1 MDASVVVVGAG
12 PAGLML
18 AGELRLAGID
28 VMVLERFPQRTG
40 ESRGIGFTVR
50 TMEVFDQR
58 GLLRR
63 LGEYQTST
71 MGHFGGLPLD
81 IGVLGAA
88 HQAARTVPQ
97 SVTEEALEAWATELG
112 AHIRR
117 GHEFRSLDDT
127 GDRVT
132 VTASGPDGVE
142 KIRAR
147 YLVGCDGGRSGVR
160 KAAGFDFPGTDA
172 TTEMLLADLR
182 GVDLEP
188 RMTGQQVGGGFVM
201 VAKLAGG
208 IHRVIVGERGIPPRR
223 RTEPPAFA
231 EVADLWKRFTG
242 IDISHAEPVW
252 VSAFG
257 DATRQV
263 TEYRRG
269 RVLLAGDSAHVHLPA
284 GGQGMNTSIQDSY
297 NLGWKLAAVLRG
309 DAPESLLD
317 TYHTERH
324 EAGARMLANTQ
335 AQSLLVLGGAE
346 VQPLRAVLS
355 ELIGYP
361 EVARHLAAKVSGLDI
376 RYDVGG
382 GTNPVLGR
390 RMPHL
395 PLTAGAR
402 TTSSTELLRPG
413 RGVLLDL
420 AGNAM
425 LRRRAQD
432 WRDRVDVVTG
442 TAGALPEH
450 SPLAGT
456 TAVLLRPDGY
466 VAWAAPGNRQS
477 LSSALARW
485 FGPATRPRPRR

>member
-1 MDASVVVVGAG
+1 MDASVVIVGAG

-18 AGELRLAGID
+18 AGELRLAGVD
-28 VMVLERFPQRTG
+28 VVVLERLAERTG
-40 ESRGIGFTVR
+40 ESRGIGFTTR

-63 LGEYQTST
+63 LGEHQTSN

-97 SVTEEALEAWATELG
+97 SVTEAALEAWATGLG
-112 AHIRR
+112 ARMRR
-117 GHEFRSLDDT
+117 GHEFLALDDL

-132 VTASGPDGVE
+132 VTLRGPDGEE
-142 KIRAR
+142 KLQTR

-160 KAAGFDFPGTDA
+160 KGAAFDFPGTEA

-188 RMTGQQVGGGFVM
+188 RMTGQHVGGGFVM

-208 IHRVIVGERGIPPRR
+208 IHRIIVGERGIPPRR
-223 RTEPPAFA
+223 RTEPPAFP
-231 EVADLWKRFTG
+231 EVAERWKRLTG

-269 RVLLAGDSAHVHLPA
+269 RVLLAGDAAHVHLPA
-284 GGQGMNTSIQDSY
+284 GGQGMNTSVQDSY
-297 NLGWKLAAVLRG
+297 NLGWKLALVLRG
-309 DAPESLLD
+309 CAPETLLD
-317 TYHTERH
+317 TYHSERH
-324 EAGARMLANTQ
+324 EVGRRMLANTQ
-335 AQSLLVLGGAE
+335 AQSMLVLGGAE
-346 VQPLRAVLS
+346 AQPMRDVLS
-355 ELIGYP
+355 ELIQYP
-361 EVARHLAAKVSGLDI
+361 DVARHLAAKVSGLDI

-382 GTNPVLGR
+382 GSNPVLGR

-395 PLTAGAR
+395 PLTVGNR

-420 AGNAM
+420 TDNAV
-425 LRRRAQD
+425 LRRRAQG
-432 WRDRVDVVTG
+432 WRDRVDVVTA
-442 TAGALPEH
+442 TADVRPEDGD
-450 SPLAGT
+450 LAGT
-456 TAVLLRPDGY
+456 TAVLLRPDGH
-466 VAWAAPGNRQS
+466 VAWAAPGS
-477 LSSALARW
+477 HLDLKASLARW
-485 FGPATRPRPRR
+485 FGPATGLRR